1 MNRNIGIAFILFTI
15 AQGLIWYQ
23 TNSQF
28 FNSWVKERPLLM
40 ATMGV
45 PISYILIYA
54 SRYVVE
60 GFDGLLWPGRLIGF
74 STGMVIM
81 AILTYIHLDEGI
93 TSKMLYLKASYPSGM
108 VELYEILAN
117 SKVYK
122 STTDRWQSRLLW
134 ARYSFHN
141 HSIYIKYWWHWFVLI
156 PGWCIYI
163 IDRIRLTKNNN

>member
-1 MNRNIGIAFILFTI
+1 
-15 AQGLIWYQ
+15 
-23 TNSQF
+23 
-28 FNSWVKERPLLM
+28 M

-93 TSKMLYLKASYPSGM
+93 TFKTGVTLLLAFIIVMVQLYWK
-108 VELYEILAN
+108 
-117 SKVYK
+117 
-122 STTDRWQSRLLW
+122 
-134 ARYSFHN
+134 
-141 HSIYIKYWWHWFVLI
+141 
-156 PGWCIYI
+156 
-163 IDRIRLTKNNN
+163 